1 MTSARIV
8 EVGPPQMTITA
19 DKGFNFSPQDEAFIV
34 QKKNHFQVTVD
45 IQLDNLPK
53 FVKRLDG
60 TLQEI
65 SYLQVQIT
73 RSHFYISVL
82 FFVICQILIFFSESS
97 ILVFS
102 CCFTI

>member
-45 IQLDNLPK
+45 IQLDSLPK

-65 SYLQVQIT
+65 SYLQVPQNRHFSVQNSNFLVL
-73 RSHFYISVL
+73 RSTFMG
-82 FFVICQILIFFSESS
+82 
-97 ILVFS
+97 
-102 CCFTI
+102 

>member
-45 IQLDNLPK
+45 IQLDSLPK

-65 SYLQVQIT
+65 SYLQVQNT
-73 RSHFYISVL
+73 RFY
-82 FFVICQILIFFSESS
+82 

-102 CCFTI
+102 CSCCFTI